1 MDVDIVLGANMK
13 PIVLDKTLVINEK
26 SLTLMVK

>member
-1 MDVDIVLGANMK
+1 MDVDNVLSSNMK
-13 PIVLDKTLVINEK
+13 PIVLDETLVINEK